1 MLRRLFLPLLAVAS
15 LSQADTVPPFTLA
28 VSFGGL
34 KHDKV
39 RCINLDAQGNILLT
53 GEFAGDAMW
62 GDQKITSNGDMDF
75 FVAKLD
81 PQGKPLWV
89 HNGGGTKVDRG
100 YGVAADAAGN
110 VYVTGHSQGTD
121 ANFSGQ
127 SIPNAGDYDVFT
139 AKYDPSGKL
148 LWIKTQGGP
157 GYDYGHGVAVTPQGD
172 VVVTGALVIDKIARL
187 FCACYTAEGK
197 LKWSQRQEGQA
208 RGSGHGVA
216 VDRLG
221 NAYVGGFSSGKGNL
235 GDTQLDNANGQDV
248 LIAKFDTTGA
258 VAWVHQGYGSKSAMI
273 HEISVDEDGFVWACG
288 MYKDAPLALAN
299 GTVPNRGGNDPLL
312 TCLNPKG
319 ERLWTLTG
327 GSDKVDYGLGI
338 AADHKGG
345 AVFVGEFSE
354 TADLFGHSLTSRGAT
369 DIFIAGINRDGTVR
383 YVTQAGGDKGDN
395 SYTAVA
401 DKDGNVLFSGS
412 ITGTATFGDK
422 SVTAVGAQDVY
433 VARIAH

>member
-1 MLRRLFLPLLAVAS
+1 MLRLLLPLLFAVT
-15 LSQADTVPPFTLA
+15 LHADPAPPFTLA

-53 GEFAGDAMW
+53 GEFAGEAAY
-62 GDQKITSNGDMDF
+62 GDLKITSAGDMDY

-89 HNGGGTKVDRG
+89 HSGGGTKVDRG
-100 YGVAADAAGN
+100 YGIAADAAGN

-121 ANFSGQ
+121 ATLSGQ
-127 SIPNAGDYDVFT
+127 TIPNSGDYDAFI
-139 AKYDPSGKL
+139 AKYDPAGKL
-148 LWIKTQGGP
+148 LWITTQGGP
-157 GYDYGHGVAVTPQGD
+157 GYDYGHGIAVTAQGE
-172 VVVTGALVIDKIARL
+172 VVVTGALVIDKVARL
-187 FCACYTAEGK
+187 FCAGYTTDGK
-197 LKWSQRQEGQA
+197 LKWSARTEGQA
-208 RGSGHGVA
+208 HSSGHGVA
-216 VDRLG
+216 LDAQG
-221 NAYVGGFSSGKGNL
+221 NAYVGGFSGGQGNL
-235 GDTQLDNANGQDV
+235 GPVALTNTTGQDV
-248 LIAKFDTTGA
+248 LIAKLTPAGKVD
-258 VAWVHQGYGSKSAMI
+258 WVHQGHGSKSAMI
-273 HEISVDEDGFVWACG
+273 HEISVDAEGYVWACG
-288 MYKDAPLALAN
+288 MYKNAPLVLADR
-299 GTVPNRGGNDPLL
+299 TIENRGDSDPLL

-327 GSDKVDYGLGI
+327 GSAKVDYGLGI
-338 AADHKGG
+338 TTDHKGG

-395 SYTAVA
+395 SYTATA
-401 DKDGNVLFSGS
+401 DKDGNALFSGS

-422 SVTAVGAQDVY
+422 SVTAIGAQDVY